1 MTMSLAAS
9 PAARKVDLQG
19 LALAALPTL
28 GPVFVGGLLGSGGLV
43 FKVAF
48 GLLVVLLLGY
58 TWFLRDRPV
67 VLVAGFLIWL
77 TVERLVL
84 TTVSARLD
92 STTLTWLLAYK
103 EFFFPAMF
111 LVGLRRARVVWD
123 RSSNMV
129 RFVDVAAICFGIAI
143 VVALALTGAP
153 FSNRINYARRF
164 AELPLVYLAGRLLP
178 IRLADA
184 RAIMLAIVAVAVPVA
199 IFGFLE
205 RSVWE
210 TLIWRDLAP
219 ASQYYHLSMQGGI
232 AAYAGEANLERLY
245 QGLPLNFWQFGAGDT
260 VRRLV
265 STYMEPTTL
274 AMYLAI
280 AGAVALSLWPRK
292 WPTYVVTA
300 VLVAAAVLTLGK
312 AGLLVF
318 GVAGGYAVLA
328 GWRSELRRP
337 STVVGIAA
345 AIGVVVAVGAVAMQA
360 FGTWSSALA
369 HLRGLKDGLD
379 SVVHAP
385 FGTGLGYGGDFGIG
399 QAGAESSIGVM
410 LIQIGL
416 PGLGLWLAWLVG
428 LAVACAYAA
437 RKSELGLV
445 WLTLAVAVFAFLITA
460 AFTESAGGLLGNWPY
475 ALLPAIAVGIDAG
488 TAGEPSAGETP
499 VSRIGAW
506 LGARR

>member
-1 MTMSLAAS
+1 MSLAAS
-9 PAARKVDLQG
+9 PAARRVDLQG

-28 GPVFVGGLLGSGGLV
+28 GPVLVGGLLGSGGVV

-58 TWFLRDRPV
+58 TWVLRDRPV
-67 VLVAGFLIWL
+67 VLVTGFLIWL
-77 TVERLVL
+77 TVERLLL
-84 TTVSARLD
+84 TTVSPRLD

-111 LVGLRRARVVWD
+111 LVGLRRAKVVWD

-153 FSNRINYARRF
+153 FSNRILYARRF

-178 IRLADA
+178 IRLGDA

-232 AAYAGEANLERLY
+232 AAYAGQANLERLY

-300 VLVAAAVLTLGK
+300 VLVVAAVLTLGK

-318 GVAGGYAVLA
+318 GAAGGYAVLA
-328 GWRSELRRP
+328 GWRPELRRP

-345 AIGVVVAVGAVAMQA
+345 AIGVAVAVGAVAMQA
-360 FGTWSSALA
+360 FGSWSSVLA
-369 HLRGLKDGLD
+369 HLRGLKEGLD

-445 WLTLAVAVFAFLITA
+445 WLTLSVAVFAFLITA

-488 TAGEPSAGETP
+488 RAGESSGGKLP